1 MFSKV
6 DKVDLKILSIL
17 KSNGKKSHQDISG
30 KLNFS
35 RPAINKRVSK
45 LEQENVIEGYE
56 AIINYSQIGLPLDSY
71 VLVDICTL
79 DFNKSIERIL
89 NLREKGIYIE
99 SVYRITG
106 NQGILLRVHT
116 SSTEKFKDFHDS
128 ILKVEGVVNTNTML
142 VIQEEK
148 NEFKDNYI

>member
-89 NLREKGIYIE
+89 NLREKGKFILSQFIELQETKEYFLGYIQ
-99 SVYRITG
+99 VPQR
-106 NQGILLRVHT
+106 
-116 SSTEKFKDFHDS
+116 SSKIFTIVF
-128 ILKVEGVVNTNTML
+128 LK
-142 VIQEEK
+142 
-148 NEFKDNYI
+148 